1 PLPGPFPFPFIG
13 TIFQIGLNPRKWAE
27 NNLSD
32 SIDIWELYVGPF
44 RIIVPCNAKYLD
56 KIYLSRDVSSLSKE
70 SKFFKRGI
78 AAYDEIGLLNAIAF
92 NNNFHKWKRSRQ
104 FVTKVL
110 MSKKY
115 HIGFINRS
123 QKIFKE
129 FEEQWDKNDVTILD
143 FSKWVSRYKTKVTFD
158 TVIGQPLYNLSS
170 FDSLSKAASEYIAM
184 FIFSVFVPKIISK
197 IFMFFGFN
205 AMKKDSVFLNGTI
218 RSIIQKR
225 RDEIRNGS
233 TTNFNLLDLL
243 LITNLSNDSEEYIE
257 DEQSL
262 NDEEIEGNLVEITA
276 ASIEMTKNALSFLV
290 YNVAKNP
297 LILEKLRAEIL
308 KVFGSD
314 TNLMITY
321 EALENCRYL
330 DALVKELL
338 RHSNPGPYN
347 LRVLDSYEYVGNY
360 HFSPGTWFWLDH
372 HRIMNDSNN
381 WKEPTEFNPD
391 RFLSEE
397 NAYPFDFNGNWD
409 DYLVKNP
416 VCFRNNLQNEVS
428 ELAIFAARIMS
439 IPPISAESERFWS
452 LITNIHSQQYHRL
465 TNECATKMTCIQW
478 HIGQEKNLNATNS
491 NETWF
496 EKIVSNVKFDDMNNI
511 DNNLEQFEEENV
523 MQISINIG
531 NFYTNDQITYNEA
544 IIEYSIQAT

>member
-1 PLPGPFPFPFIG
+1 MLMATRRCLAPLTVIRPEGIGRYGLFIRSSS
-13 TIFQIGLNPRKWAE
+13 T
-27 NNLSD
+27 
-32 SIDIWELYVGPF
+32 ELYIGPF
-44 RIIVPCNAKYLD
+44 RVIVPCNAKYLD
-56 KIYLSRDVSSLSKE
+56 KVYLSRDESSLSKE

-129 FEEQWDKNDVTILD
+129 FEEQWNKNDVTILD

-184 FIFSVFVPKIISK
+184 FIFSVFVPKIISN

-218 RSIIQKR
+218 RSIIQNR

-257 DEQSL
+257 YEQSL

-347 LRVLDSYEYVGNY
+347 LRVLDSYECV
-360 HFSPGTWFWLDH
+360 
-372 HRIMNDSNN
+372 
-381 WKEPTEFNPD
+381 
-391 RFLSEE
+391 
-397 NAYPFDFNGNWD
+397 
-409 DYLVKNP
+409 
-416 VCFRNNLQNEVS
+416 
-428 ELAIFAARIMS
+428 
-439 IPPISAESERFWS
+439 
-452 LITNIHSQQYHRL
+452 
-465 TNECATKMTCIQW
+465 
-478 HIGQEKNLNATNS
+478 
-491 NETWF
+491 
-496 EKIVSNVKFDDMNNI
+496 
-511 DNNLEQFEEENV
+511 
-523 MQISINIG
+523 
-531 NFYTNDQITYNEA
+531 
-544 IIEYSIQAT
+544 